1 MLPSEKIKYIIS
13 LLIFVLLVTSC
24 GMVKEQVK
32 KIVGIDDEKRERLM
46 KTGVSATGK
55 ITKVE
60 DTRVTVNKNPK
71 VRLFVKV
78 TPASGEP
85 FDAVIE
91 MIVSRVQIPRVGDN
105 VKIWYDPKNRDEIIV
120 E

>member
-1 MLPSEKIKYIIS
+1 MIVMLAAA
-13 LLIFVLLVTSC
+13 C

-46 KTGVSATGK
+46 TTGVSATGK

-78 TPASGEP
+78 SPTSGEP

-91 MIVSRVQIPRVGDN
+91 MIVSRVQIPCVGDN
-105 VKIWYDPKNRDEIIV
+105 VKVWYDPKNRDEIII